1 MKVRV
6 RLHTILRRETP
17 EGIVD
22 TLDLEL
28 EPNASVQSVID
39 HLAIRL
45 KGERI
50 LLVVNGRI
58 VAKEQPLADGDE
70 VRLIPAVSGGGGGP
84 VIRSG

>member
-28 EPNASVQSVID
+28 EPSASVQSVID
-39 HLAIRL
+39 RLAIRL
-45 KGERI
+45 KGESI

-58 VAKEQPLADGDE
+58 VAKEQLLAEGDE
-70 VRLIPAVSGGGGGP
+70 VRLIPAVSGGKAG
-84 VIRSG
+84 R

>member
-22 TLDLEL
+22 SLDLEL

-39 HLAIRL
+39 QLAIRL
-45 KGERI
+45 KGESI

-58 VAKEQPLADGDE
+58 VATNHPLAEGDE
-70 VRLIPAVSGGGGGP
+70 VRLIPAVSGGRGGG
-84 VIRSG
+84 